1 MASNNV
7 RTPSGTAGNINKTKH
22 RIYNAMGE
30 VSMAAYMGVHK
41 S

>member
-7 RTPSGTAGNINKTKH
+7 RTPSGTAGNINNAKYRT
-22 RIYNAMGE
+22 YNAMGE
-30 VSMAAYMGVHK
+30 VSIAAYVGVHK

>member
-7 RTPSGTAGNINKTKH
+7 RTPSGTAGNVNKSTY
-22 RIYNAMGE
+22 RTYNAMGG
-30 VSMAAYMGVHK
+30 VSMAAYVGVHK